1 MSVTNQKWILKE
13 RPNGLVKKSDFD
25 LIEEEITDIKNG
37 EILVKNSYL
46 SFDPTQKNVAH

>member
-1 MSVTNQKWILKE
+1 MDF
-13 RPNGLVKKSDFD
+13 VKKSNFD

-46 SFDPTQKNVAH
+46 SFDPTQRMWLTDLPGYLLSCKLTK